1 MTVAIEFATEG
12 EAAKIN
18 YSIPLPGAHTGRRV
32 TEIDL
37 EFEDEA
43 VQPMALEYG
52 VDLKE
57 AVGTSEGSD
66 GRQVDLAKA
75 ASFFSESL
83 SRSGVEVSAL
93 ALAAARKDEGSPSR
107 EPVFALRLMTTR
119 PPVSNLL
126 NVDVTDVEEKLVL
139 NEFDRFREELAN
151 GVVRV
156 PGVDW
161 AGRVSFFPRP
171 LDPEVKPRFFLV
183 ERYGISSF
191 LGDYGM
197 GRTVKTFTLLP
208 GESTLISLRTWQ
220 SSRESVEN
228 SSSIIDSHEQS
239 ARSRFTDKVQNETT
253 DKATRSST
261 ESWHVEAEVSASWG
275 WGSANVS
282 GGGGGEYHSG
292 REQFSRQAAEATKEH
307 AAEASSKREL
317 SVTSSSERT
326 SEGGAE
332 SLIER
337 TITNVN
343 VRRVLNF
350 VFRELNQSY
359 NTKLHL
365 KDISV
370 GFTNGR
376 FNSWREVPLSG
387 LRRLLTET
395 LEPSQADHAAQ
406 QILSV
411 AGTVFDRNDAAVQ
424 VLERVT
430 ISDTGDGITVEPASR
445 DESGEYPPPTET
457 MYYRFRRGPLNQE
470 GASNP
475 VEGVLLNESAIT
487 MRTDSVVVEA
497 LLGQADALDAYAME
511 VQEAAASKGTLA
523 NERERLILDTLRAI
537 EDPEKRAELGAR
549 LLGTCCPQ
557 GASDNAG

>member
-292 REQFSRQAAEATKEH
+292 GSNSPARPRKPQRSMRQKRLRS
-307 AAEASSKREL
+307 ASYPSH
-317 SVTSSSERT
+317 
-326 SEGGAE
+326 
-332 SLIER
+332 
-337 TITNVN
+337 
-343 VRRVLNF
+343 
-350 VFRELNQSY
+350 
-359 NTKLHL
+359 LH
-365 KDISV
+365 
-370 GFTNGR
+370 
-376 FNSWREVPLSG
+376 PSG
-387 LRRLLTET
+387 LRR
-395 LEPSQADHAAQ
+395 
-406 QILSV
+406 
-411 AGTVFDRNDAAVQ
+411 AGQ
-424 VLERVT
+424 
-430 ISDTGDGITVEPASR
+430 SR
-445 DESGEYPPPTET
+445 
-457 MYYRFRRGPLNQE
+457 
-470 GASNP
+470 
-475 VEGVLLNESAIT
+475 
-487 MRTDSVVVEA
+487 
-497 LLGQADALDAYAME
+497 
-511 VQEAAASKGTLA
+511 
-523 NERERLILDTLRAI
+523 
-537 EDPEKRAELGAR
+537 
-549 LLGTCCPQ
+549 
-557 GASDNAG
+557 